1 MVASKTMTFGTQTG
15 SFVQLRHRAHG
26 FSLIELS
33 VVLVIIAVVLG
44 AVTSGSDLLRH
55 ATGQRIFSEFVTG
68 WRNAFATYTTQAK
81 VVPGDNP
88 ISPTNRIRGLSG
100 SDELCNEAA
109 DKTLTNMM
117 LSQSIEP
124 PDGRGVGEE
133 DRYVYADSN
142 GSPHELR
149 VCFRTVDWS
158 VSGATSGTFVRASRH
173 VMKLTG
179 LTTELATQLDALI
192 DGRQDAR
199 FGRFRQ
205 LSFADS
211 LSATGIAWPLPKS
224 GAGEDDIPEVDAYLV
239 MD

>member
-1 MVASKTMTFGTQTG
+1 MVASKTMSTPMTTR
-15 SFVQLRHRAHG
+15 SSLRLRHHARG
-26 FSLIELS
+26 FTLVELS
-33 VVLVIIAVVLG
+33 VVLVIIAVVVG

-55 ATGQRIFSEFVTG
+55 ASGQRIFAEFVTG
-68 WRNAFATYTTQAK
+68 WRNAFSTYTTQAK

-88 ISPTNRIRGLSG
+88 ISPTNRVRGLSG
-100 SDELCNEAA
+100 SDELCNDGTDA
-109 DKTLTNMM
+109 TLTNMM
-117 LSQSIEP
+117 LSQSIQP

-149 VCFRTVDWS
+149 VCFTTVPWA
-158 VSGATSGTFVRASRH
+158 VSGKTSGAFVLANRH

-179 LTTELATQLDALI
+179 LTTELAMQLDALI
-192 DGRQDAR
+192 DSRQDAR

-205 LSFADS
+205 SSFADS
-211 LSATGIAWPLPKS
+211 LSVTGVAWPLPKS
-224 GAGEDDIPEVDAYLV
+224 GAGEDNIPEVDAYLV